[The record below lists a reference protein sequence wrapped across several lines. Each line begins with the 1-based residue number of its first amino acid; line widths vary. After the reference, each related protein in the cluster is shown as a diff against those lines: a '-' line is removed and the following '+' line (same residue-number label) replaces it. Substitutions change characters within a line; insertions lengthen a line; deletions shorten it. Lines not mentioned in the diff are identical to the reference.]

1 MRHWRAPQPRERE
14 RGLTRKLT
22 GAGAQVGDAL
32 HEAVRGGRGEV
43 VNDLL
48 ESGAS

>member
-1 MRHWRAPQPRERE
+1 MRHCSAPQPRERE
-14 RGLTRKLT
+14 RGLKLT